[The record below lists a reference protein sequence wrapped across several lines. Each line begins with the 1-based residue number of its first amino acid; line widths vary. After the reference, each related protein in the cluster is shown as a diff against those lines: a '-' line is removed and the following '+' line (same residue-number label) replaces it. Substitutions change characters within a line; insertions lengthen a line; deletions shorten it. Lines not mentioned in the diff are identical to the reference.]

1 MGIGTRIFLVHDDDS
16 LERLPG
22 VRLERLLRG
31 DPEERLPQYAGKRVR
46 YALVVLEMEQR
57 RPVAINHIQYAF
69 LHFDSEGRLDVSEW
83 EREAR
88 AAVEM
93 FSSVDEETHQPTV
106 IDARSEFARRR
117 YAGEYRWTPSPGMEA
132 KIMEALLGR

>member
-16 LERLPG
+16 LERFSLA
-22 VRLERLLRG
+22 RFERLLRG
-31 DPEERLPQYAGKRVR
+31 DPEEQLPLYAGKRIR
-46 YALVVLEMEQR
+46 YALVVLEVEQR

-69 LHFDSEGRLDVSEW
+69 LYFDSKGRLDVSER

-93 FSSVDEETHQPTV
+93 FPSVDEKNHHPTV
-106 IDARSEFARRR
+106 IDARFKFARRR
-117 YAGEYRWTPSPGMEA
+117 YADEYKWKPNQEIEA
-132 KIMEALLGR
+132 KLMEVLFGK